1 VRRFGARRRYRGGGR
16 SSRPRHERLR
26 HHGDRHDRFWRGR
39 QRLRGGRD
47 GGNRLHAGAL
57 VIAGLAVGLRA
68 ADLATLALLAGV
80 VVAGTTAATGAG
92 TLVIAD
98 LAVGLRAADLATLA
112 LRAGAFLVRFAAIV
126 LADFFVVFLA
136 AAAFLVFFVF
146 FAIIVFPDRCG

>member
-1 VRRFGARRRYRGGGR
+1 MTGFGGAASGVVAGATAATGFLR
-16 SSRPRHERLR
+16 S
-26 HHGDRHDRFWRGR
+26 
-39 QRLRGGRD
+39 
-47 GGNRLHAGAL
+47 AL

-68 ADLATLALLAGV
+68 AGLATLALLAGV
-80 VVAGTTAATGAG
+80 VVAATTAATGFLAG

-98 LAVGLRAADLATLA
+98 GATLA

-126 LADFFVVFLA
+126 LADFFAADFVVVFLA